1 MRAIV
6 FLVTCLAILITTSCG
21 DKAVEPIQPPDI
33 DARLIGNWFWLE
45 SCGGI
50 AGTCT
55 DSSAFGSEG
64 ISFTKDGI
72 FYAWCDVCDPL
83 ELEYSVVRKKSYI
96 YGPDTIVDMLVIG
109 STSMF
114 YPQQIIRHLDDSLLT
129 LVQDCFDCYENY
141 YSRIRTTDPIIVDP
155 GGVGP

>member
-1 MRAIV
+1 MKANTILLTFFV
-6 FLVTCLAILITTSCG
+6 ILLATSCS
-21 DKAVEPIQPPDI
+21 DKSVTPNQPPGDEQQI
-33 DARLIGNWFWLE
+33 IGNWLWVK
-45 SCGGI
+45 SCGGF
-50 AGTCT
+50 AGGCT
-55 DSSAFGSEG
+55 DNSPLPNMG
-64 ISFTKDGI
+64 ITFTKDGI

-114 YPQQIIRHLDDSLLT
+114 YPQQIIRHLDDSSLT

-155 GGVGP
+155 GGVSP

>member
-1 MRAIV
+1 MRAFV

-21 DKAVEPIQPPDI
+21 DKAVTPYQPSETETRI
-33 DARLIGNWFWLE
+33 IGNWLWQE

-114 YPQQIIRHLDDSLLT
+114 YPQQIIRHLDDSSLT

>member
-1 MRAIV
+1 MWAFF
-6 FLVTCLAILITTSCG
+6 FLVTILAILITTSLR
-21 DKAVEPIQPPDI
+21 DKALTSYQPSETETQI
-33 DARLIGNWFWLE
+33 IGDWLWQE

-50 AGTCT
+50 AGGCT
-55 DSSAFGSEG
+55 DNSPLPKLG
-64 ISFTKDGI
+64 ITFTKDGI

-114 YPQQIIRHLDDSLLT
+114 YPQQIIRHLDDSSLT